1 MKLYTNNA
9 GDWAGTQADA
19 KKLKGGF
26 TQVEVPVDKA
36 GLLDY
41 LNGSAQKADAPEPEA
56 PVTKTDRHPRSRS
69 ASSLSQYDVHDV
81 VLNCKEEHLGAALA
95 ATIARLQDKLGST

>member
-1 MKLYTNNA
+1 MKLYTNGK

-26 TQVEVPVDKA
+26 KQVEVPVDKA

-41 LNGSAQKADAPEPEA
+41 LNGVSQTAETPEPEA
-56 PVTKTDRHPRSRS
+56 PKAKAPRHSRSRS
-69 ASSLSQYDVHDV
+69 VEDLSQYDVHDV
-81 VLNCKEEHLGAALA
+81 VLNCNEEHLGAALA
-95 ATIARLQDKLGST
+95 ATIARLQDRMGSL

>member
-1 MKLYTNNA
+1 MKLYTNGE

-26 TQVEVPVDKA
+26 KQVEVPVDKA

-41 LNGSAQKADAPEPEA
+41 LNGASQKTEAPEPEA
-56 PVTKTDRHPRSRS
+56 PRVKTPRHDRSRS
-69 ASSLSQYDVHDV
+69 VKDLSQYDVHDV
-81 VLNCKEEHLGAALA
+81 VLNCKEEHLGSALA
-95 ATIARLQDKLGST
+95 ATIARLQDKIGSL

>member
-1 MKLYTNNA
+1 MKLYTNGE

-26 TQVEVPVDKA
+26 KQVEVPVDKA
-36 GLLDY
+36 GLLGY
-41 LNGSAQKADAPEPEA
+41 LNGASQKTEAPEPGT

-69 ASSLSQYDVHDV
+69 TSNFSQYDVHDV
-81 VLNCKEEHLGAALA
+81 VLNCKEEHLGSALA
-95 ATIARLQDKLGST
+95 ATIARLQDKIGSL